1 MRSYI
6 AIVAFL
12 AVCTASSA
20 QPLIAPRGIVNG
32 ASFMAPGLPAGSIAQ
47 GSLFTIFG
55 IRLGPTSSP
64 GLSFPLSTTL
74 GGVSVKITQGA
85 TTVEAIPVFV
95 GPGQINAIM
104 PSDAPLGKVSIR
116 VTGTFA
122 GTVIPGPPSPANIV
136 TTSVGIFGV
145 NSAGTGQGVMQQFVS
160 AKQMPYNAPA
170 LTAKPGQVIILYATG
185 LGPIQGADN
194 EAPPSGNLSAPVEVF
209 VGGVSATV
217 QYHGRSS
224 CCAGLDQI
232 NFQVPANA
240 PTGCWVPIQ
249 VRTNSTVVSNTLT
262 MAISSNGGGAC
273 SDPLNAL
280 SQPFLAGKKIGAIA
294 LLHADVTED
303 VGLPTPGSVITDSA
317 MLTFQQEQATPVAPF
332 HPIFSLPPA
341 GTCTAYA
348 AAGDLFDGDNFP
360 GPLTTGKFLDAGAT
374 FALIAPNAQRNMGRP
389 ANNER
394 NFQPLGYTYTGYANS
409 LIPSSLVLVPGNYTL
424 TGPGGADVGAI
435 NAKFN
440 VPTNYALTWTNRA
453 TTEIITRSQGFTI
466 NWTGAPAGEPV
477 IIYGGGVDAPHNA
490 TALFVC
496 VASPGASS
504 FTVPPQVLANIQ
516 GTRRNLLRSKGVV
529 YVGAL
534 PTSSPINFTASG
546 LDVGVILPGAF
557 FGKTVIFQ

>member
-1 MRSYI
+1 
-6 AIVAFL
+6 
-12 AVCTASSA
+12 
-20 QPLIAPRGIVNG
+20 
-32 ASFMAPGLPAGSIAQ
+32 
-47 GSLFTIFG
+47 
-55 IRLGPTSSP
+55 
-64 GLSFPLSTTL
+64 
-74 GGVSVKITQGA
+74 
-85 TTVEAIPVFV
+85 
-95 GPGQINAIM
+95 
-104 PSDAPLGKVSIR
+104 
-116 VTGTFA
+116 
-122 GTVIPGPPSPANIV
+122 
-136 TTSVGIFGV
+136 
-145 NSAGTGQGVMQQFVS
+145 
-160 AKQMPYNAPA
+160 
-170 LTAKPGQVIILYATG
+170 
-185 LGPIQGADN
+185 
-194 EAPPSGNLSAPVEVF
+194 
-209 VGGVSATV
+209 
-217 QYHGRSS
+217 
-224 CCAGLDQI
+224 
-232 NFQVPANA
+232 
-240 PTGCWVPIQ
+240 
-249 VRTNSTVVSNTLT
+249 
-262 MAISSNGGGAC
+262 MAISPDGGGAC
-273 SDPLNAL
+273 SDPLNAI
-280 SQPFLAGKKIGAIA
+280 SQPFLAGKKIGVIA

-303 VGLPTPGSVITDSA
+303 VGLPTPGSVITDAA

-348 AAGDLFDGDNFP
+348 ATGDLFDGANFP
-360 GPLTTGKFLDAGAT
+360 GPLTSGKFLDAGAT

-389 ANNER
+389 ADNER
-394 NFQPLGYTYTGYANS
+394 NFQPLGYTYSGYANS
-409 LIPSSLVLVPGNYTL
+409 LNASTLVLVPGNYSL
-424 TGPGGADVGAI
+424 AGAGGADVGAI

-440 VPTNYALTWTNRA
+440 IPTNYALTWTNRS